1 MKKIITFVSFVIVF
15 GLGVLLGQH
24 SDEFSLPTLTLPN
37 IYKDEQSPTL
47 KKVVINEAVHTLLYL
62 PLYHAQQKEYF
73 KDEGLDVEIVT
84 GGTAT
89 NSFAS
94 MISGN
99 ADFSQADPMYVPIS
113 REKGAETKVV
123 AQVVGRIAVWGST
136 LPPDIKAMDAST
148 LQGKSIATHP
158 RPMTAYTYTLK
169 AITDAGLIPDKDV
182 NIIQSK
188 PGTELIPFFD
198 KKAEFV
204 MTVEPNTSIA
214 ETKGAHIVS

>member
-1 MKKIITFVSFVIVF
+1 MWV
-15 GLGVLLGQH
+15 GQH
-24 SDEFSLPTLTLPN
+24 TDDFKHFSLPTFDFSFN
-37 IYKDEQSPTL
+37 QKNKTL

-73 KDEGLDVEIVT
+73 KEEGLDVEIVT

-136 LPPDIKAMDAST
+136 LSPDIKTMDAST

-214 ETKGAHIVS
+214 EAKGRMLFCHIPNYWAIKYFQHL